1 MQPGAVVAAVVLSG
15 VAVSLA
21 LVELEEELLADAALL
36 LLLLPLLELLLLL
49 LEADEELALA
59 PPTPNWALVL
69 MMPVVATVTTLER
82 RTCRCI

>member
-1 MQPGAVVAAVVLSG
+1 MQPGAVVAAVVFSG

-21 LVELEEELLADAALL
+21 LAELEELLADAALL